1 MKKKYV
7 SQTGFTL
14 IEVLLYVGIFS
25 ILLISTSVFVA
36 TLLESRIKN
45 QTIAEVEQQGLQVMQ
60 IITQTVRNATS
71 INTPSQGASGT
82 FLSVDTYSGVL
93 NPTVFDLLGGT
104 IRITEG
110 IGSAIVLANSRVSAS
125 ALTFRNLSRASTPSI
140 IRIQFTLSYVNNL
153 GRNEYNYSKTFV
165 GSASLRQP

>member
-60 IITQTVRNATS
+60 IITQTVRNAMILNS
-71 INTPSQGASGT
+71 IFAFSPR
-82 FLSVDTYSGVL
+82 LL
-93 NPTVFDLLGGT
+93 NLW
-104 IRITEG
+104 I
-110 IGSAIVLANSRVSAS
+110 
-125 ALTFRNLSRASTPSI
+125 
-140 IRIQFTLSYVNNL
+140 
-153 GRNEYNYSKTFV
+153 FV
-165 GSASLRQP
+165 A